1 VIGRKVKTI
10 KNADGGKVNLVNSF
24 RRRGALLRRGDTL
37 HIRVPKSGD
46 STSIFNAHTGENN
59 LDVRIHTPNGQSF
72 APFRNEWVIAR
83 VCKMQMQEGILQVMI
98 VPELSSAHEVKFKFD

>member
-1 VIGRKVKTI
+1 
-10 KNADGGKVNLVNSF
+10 
-24 RRRGALLRRGDTL
+24 
-37 HIRVPKSGD
+37 
-46 STSIFNAHTGENN
+46 
-59 LDVRIHTPNGQSF
+59 VRIHTPNGQSF